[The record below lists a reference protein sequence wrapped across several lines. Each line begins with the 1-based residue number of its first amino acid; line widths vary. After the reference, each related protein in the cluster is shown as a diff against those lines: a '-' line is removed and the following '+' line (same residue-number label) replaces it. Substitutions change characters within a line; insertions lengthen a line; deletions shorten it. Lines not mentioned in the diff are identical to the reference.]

1 MWKSC
6 LRLSIDE
13 ELQEKRKPI
22 TVGNIRK
29 NNSNCAIENNTYSNS
44 RSTVEEPRWLQ
55 RAVSKHIR
63 RIRLWISFFRLSFFF
78 LSAVCHMP
86 GRTRH
91 AARESPDQL
100 IAKLQIHG
108 ALSRSISRIRFPW
121 LVWTFFYSWMA
132 LFFSNQEGQPRREP
146 AASSQKERVILD
158 KMRILC

>member
-29 NNSNCAIENNTYSNS
+29 NNSNCAIEIRT
-44 RSTVEEPRWLQ
+44 RITLTATGGPVEEPRWLQ

-78 LSAVCHMP
+78 LSAICHMP

-100 IAKLQIHG
+100 IERLQIHG
-108 ALSRSISRIRFPW
+108 ALSRSISRIRFSW
-121 LVWTFFYSWMA
+121 LVWTFSYSWMA
-132 LFFSNQEGQPRREP
+132 LNQEGQPRREP
-146 AASSQKERVILD
+146 AASQKERVIL
-158 KMRILC
+158 